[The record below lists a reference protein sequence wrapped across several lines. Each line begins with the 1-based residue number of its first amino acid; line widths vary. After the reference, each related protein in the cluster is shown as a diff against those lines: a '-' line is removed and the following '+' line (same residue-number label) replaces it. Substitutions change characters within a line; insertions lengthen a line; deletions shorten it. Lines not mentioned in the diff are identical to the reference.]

1 MSKQP
6 QNRRSME
13 RMAELSS
20 SGQGTDSGLS
30 GLDQALAR
38 MAEDVP
44 PVPPEFSQ
52 SWRAAVRK
60 EATAAGENLPR
71 EAAAS
76 PASER
81 PGPQARTDSGQTEAA
96 RVIPLKPAGASR
108 RVSPRLR
115 GVLSMAAAMLFL
127 LGGTLMVRPSLLRV
141 APRAGT
147 EKTASGVFTA
157 PASES
162 AAFDGMEAGEEVLED
177 AVKYTMA
184 EALESAAET
193 APKGASEAEIPLPT
207 AMPLAANGA
216 LVDEADTGVEVAVT
230 ATAAYS
236 VLAADQAAG
245 FVEEAAEE
253 DQAAGF
259 IEEAD
264 EADPAADFA
273 EEAAEADQAAD
284 FAEEAAE
291 ANQAADFAEETA
303 EADQSAYFAEETA
316 EAKQAAGFDGAA
328 GETESLDDAAP
339 AAGETAPAPVPE
351 AAAREA
357 EPASPPTVAE
367 PLRWVGLALMLLSLL
382 LLYLARKNRG

>member
-13 RMAELSS
+13 RMADLSS

-52 SWRAAVRK
+52 RWRAAVRK

-162 AAFDGMEAGEEVLED
+162 AAFDGMEAGEEVLEN

-207 AMPLAANGA
+207 AMPLAANDA
-216 LVDEADTGVEVAVT
+216 LVDDTDTGAEAAVT
-230 ATAAYS
+230 AAAAYS

-253 DQAAGF
+253 NQAAGF

-273 EEAAEADQAAD
+273 EETAEADQAAD
-284 FAEEAAE
+284 
-291 ANQAADFAEETA
+291 
-303 EADQSAYFAEETA
+303 FAEETA

-328 GETESLDDAAP
+328 GETESLDGAAP
-339 AAGETAPAPVPE
+339 AAGVAAPAPVPE

-357 EPASPPTVAE
+357 EPVSPPTVAE